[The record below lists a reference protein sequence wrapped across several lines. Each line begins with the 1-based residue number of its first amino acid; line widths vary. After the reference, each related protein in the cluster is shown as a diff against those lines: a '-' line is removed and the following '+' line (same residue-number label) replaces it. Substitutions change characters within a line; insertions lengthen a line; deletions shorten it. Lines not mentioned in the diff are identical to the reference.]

1 MKNYIFVIA
10 QWWFNAIGPLNLASE
25 GEANI
30 IGLWAYMGGE
40 VGLWGGRGVGP
51 QWPGMLC
58 VLMLPGL
65 PTA

>member
-30 IGLWAYMGGE
+30 IGLWAYIGG
-40 VGLWGGRGVGP
+40 
-51 QWPGMLC
+51 
-58 VLMLPGL
+58 
-65 PTA
+65 